1 MVLHCR
7 EDVFTSADN
16 YRLTIGESIRPDD
29 PRRLLLL
36 AAVMS
41 IDMVLKE

>member
-1 MVLHCR
+1 M
-7 EDVFTSADN
+7 
-16 YRLTIGESIRPDD
+16 LTIADSVGAED
-29 PRRLLLL
+29 PRRLLIL

>member
-1 MVLHCR
+1 M
-7 EDVFTSADN
+7 
-16 YRLTIGESIRPDD
+16 LTIADSVRPDD